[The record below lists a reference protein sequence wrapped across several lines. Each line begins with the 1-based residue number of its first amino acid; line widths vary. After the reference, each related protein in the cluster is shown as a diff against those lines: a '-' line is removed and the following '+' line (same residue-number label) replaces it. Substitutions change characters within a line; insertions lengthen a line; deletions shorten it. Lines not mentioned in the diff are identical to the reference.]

1 MTQGLFVFQGR
12 ATMGGV
18 MKHTPQNTTA
28 QNTSNAGQDA
38 FFADPVD
45 PIKEGQERGF
55 EVIRHL
61 LIWISDA
68 PTVHK
73 IGIRAMVALYCLR
86 PDLVNGITLQQIG
99 EQAGCTLQAVHKIAK
114 DFRVTMGLADQ

>member
-1 MTQGLFVFQGR
+1 
-12 ATMGGV
+12 
-18 MKHTPQNTTA
+18 MKNTHQNTTA
-28 QNTSNAGQDA
+28 QNAINTAQDA

-61 LIWISDA
+61 LIWMSDA
-68 PTVHK
+68 PTAQK
-73 IGIRAMVALYCLR
+73 IGVRALVALYCLR
-86 PDLVNGITLQQIG
+86 PDLVNAVTLKQIG

-114 DFRVTMGLADQ
+114 DFRTNMGLED